1 MSFFATFDEI
11 GEYLENVRGLKYLDN
26 PDVWN
31 KAFRETVKG
40 SKAIEVI
47 DEATGEIT
55 HQFWNPKTWSSIG
68 KSVDTGLTGGAK
80 SVPTV
85 ETVVTDV
92 ATGTATVGE
101 VALATEPVGIT
112 IELSLAG
119 YIATGLA
126 GLGLGIGAFELAPH
140 FWTDV
145 SNAIFEPLGAKHVTY
160 EEAEPQL
167 RKKIKGFLAKTT
179 EGKLATYMPSEPLKT
194 LYDFL
199 KPHIIDPD
207 PQYKDFTGITW
218 NAKGQPITGESQIQ
232 QQVELGSFSLS
243 YLQYFMDEC
252 TMCAHRLGYTNC
264 KSIDVTELYN
274 KAREELDFTRADYV
288 EIQFAVDFEQ
298 WNNDFPEHT
307 LVTVLGFQGYNIED
321 NTVTV
326 VQRQKMYGENTY
338 GYEVTRPEFDTEYI
352 LHPVFSTSVSF
363 RDRDSTPYY
372 DIRNNGTSAMYMGT
386 YAKKTVGIRWNCE
399 FHGLNPD
406 PTEEHTR
413 FCTTTLNAVGT
424 KADVDDYLKNAGVV
438 VTGKTPSKKT
448 NFQDQY
454 ADWYGKKKTV
464 SQPSGTPTITLDSQ
478 REYIPIKTP
487 IGKTDDILRSGYNQ
501 DQDKTQDADPTNDNI
516 NDYNDSIAD
525 GIDDYNDSDDLIDT
539 YPDTPPDNPVY
550 PVRPDPPVDPT
561 PEPPSPPVVIGTA
574 SGMISI
580 YNPTKAELGSFAG
593 WLWSPDFLDNFLKIF
608 NNPMDAIIGLHMLY
622 ATPITNGRNDIIVG
636 YLNSHV
642 NSKVVSQQYSTI
654 DCGTVNVAEFYG
666 NATDYA
672 PYTKVYCYLP
682 FIGIVPLKAD
692 DVMGKKV
699 NITYGIDVLT
709 GTCLAS
715 IYTIKDNKRIC
726 MYTFTG
732 NCGVQLPISGGNYA
746 GVVRGLIGMAGSVLA
761 GSVIGAVGSALSMK
775 TDVSHSGSIGSNAGV
790 MGIRKP
796 YLIITRYDSF
806 DAVGYNRF
814 YGLPANKTVTLNT
827 CKGFTR
833 VKSVHVD
840 NLPIATDS
848 EKNEIETLLRNG
860 VVIN

>member
-1 MSFFATFDEI
+1 MSVFATFEEI
-11 GEYLENVRGLKYLDN
+11 GEYLETVKGLKYLDN
-26 PDVWN
+26 PDIWT
-31 KAFRETVKG
+31 KAFKETVKG
-40 SKAIEVI
+40 SKAVEVL

-68 KSVDTGLTGGAK
+68 KSVETGLTGGAK

-92 ATGTATVGE
+92 ATKTATVGE
-101 VALATEPVGIT
+101 VAVATEPVGIT

-119 YIATGLA
+119 YIATALA
-126 GLGLGIGAFELAPH
+126 GLGLGIVAFELAPR

-145 SNAIFEPLGAKHVTY
+145 SNAIFEPFGAKHVTY

-167 RKKIKGFLAKTT
+167 RKKIKGFIAKATN
-179 EGKLATYMPSEPLKT
+179 GKLATYMPAEPIKT

-207 PQYKDFTGITW
+207 PRYKDFTGIVW
-218 NAKGQPITGESQIQ
+218 NTNGTPKSGASQI
-232 QQVELGSFSLS
+232 VELGSFSPS
-243 YLQYFMDEC
+243 YLQYFIDEC

-264 KSIDVTELYN
+264 KSIDTTELYN
-274 KAREELDFTRADYV
+274 KARAELDLTRANFVELQFSVHFPSWNTDFTSGSYV
-288 EIQFAVDFEQ
+288 SVI
-298 WNNDFPEHT
+298 
-307 LVTVLGFQGYNIED
+307 GFQGYNLKD
-321 NTVTV
+321 TNVTVT
-326 VQRQKMYGENTY
+326 QRQKMYGEDTY
-338 GYEVTRPEFDTEYI
+338 GYTVYRPDMTYEVARK
-352 LHPVFSTSVSF
+352 PVYSASMWWLSSKFEPT
-363 RDRDSTPYY
+363 YN
-372 DIRNNGTSAMYMGT
+372 IRNNGTTATYMAS
-386 YAKKTVGIRWNCE
+386 YADKTVGIRWDAD
-399 FHGLNPD
+399 HWGLNPD
-406 PTEEHTR
+406 PTDTDTR
-413 FCTTTLNAVGT
+413 FIATTLNAIGT

-438 VTGKTPSKKT
+438 VTGKTPSNKT

-454 ADWYGKKKTV
+454 ANWYGKKKTV
-464 SQPSGTPTITLDSQ
+464 SQPSGTPSITLDSQ
-478 REYIPIKTP
+478 RDYLPIKTP
-487 IGKTDDILRSGYNQ
+487 IGKTDDILKDGYNQ
-501 DQDKTQDADPTNDNI
+501 DQDETQDADPTNDNI
-516 NDYNDSIAD
+516 DDYNDSIDD

-539 YPDTPPDNPVY
+539 YPDKPPVNPVY
-550 PVRPDPPVDPT
+550 PVRPDPPIDPT
-561 PEPPSPPVVIGTA
+561 PDPPSPPVVIGTA

-699 NITYGIDVLT
+699 NITYGVDALT